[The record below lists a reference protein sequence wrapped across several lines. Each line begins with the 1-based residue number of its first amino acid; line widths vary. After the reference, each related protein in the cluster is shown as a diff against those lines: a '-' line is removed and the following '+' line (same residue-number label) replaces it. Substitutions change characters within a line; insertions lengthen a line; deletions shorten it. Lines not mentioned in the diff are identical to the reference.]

1 MFRDPDA
8 RRPSPGTDRP
18 RRPRLLLALPLL
30 LLAGACGGEASGAD
44 ASTAEGASETAAPAA
59 AFQDQTGQ
67 DDVVIQVRDNA
78 FVGDHVTVSA
88 GTAVIFDNRG
98 HNPHNAVPVEDGAF
112 TEVPTGSLE
121 PGQAAT
127 VVFDEPG
134 EYAYYCTLHGTG
146 TAGMVGV
153 IRVVD

>member
-8 RRPSPGTDRP
+8 CRPSPGTDRP

-30 LLAGACGGEASGAD
+30 LLAGACGGEAPGAD
-44 ASTAEGASETAAPAA
+44 APSAEDVSETAPTAA
-59 AFQDQTGQ
+59 AFEDQTGL

-88 GTAVIFDNRG
+88 GAAVTFDNRG

-127 VVFDEPG
+127 VIFDEPG